1 MPAAQRA
8 AGFAR
13 IRPQQRKGHVM
24 PQNRNFLYLRLYS
37 ELKQAIDSG
46 RLRPGQRIA
55 PEHELMRQYAV
66 RRALAKLE
74 SEGYLKRKAAAG
86 TFVRIEKADY
96 GLSRMESFSEQM
108 LRRGLSPSSELLSIQ
123 LTADLPAP
131 VRKEL
136 GFTGAERAYII
147 SRLRKANGQPMAHE
161 VAYIPC
167 ALCPDLHTHLVE
179 STSLYHIYEDIY
191 HLQLGN
197 AQITLEA
204 ETPSPALQKLLCLRP
219 GMPVLRMRCTMHLKD
234 GRALYYVTCDYSG
247 EKYVFS
253 VNLTR

>member
-1 MPAAQRA
+1 
-8 AGFAR
+8 
-13 IRPQQRKGHVM
+13 
-24 PQNRNFLYLRLYS
+24 
-37 ELKQAIDSG
+37 
-46 RLRPGQRIA
+46 
-55 PEHELMRQYAV
+55 MRQYAVSRDTV

-74 SEGYLKRKAAAG
+74 NEGYLKRKAAAG

-108 LRRGLSPSSELLSIQ
+108 RRRGLSPSSELLSIQ

-136 GFTGAERAYII
+136 GFTGPERAYII

-204 ETPSPALQKLLCLRP
+204 RSAQPCAAKAFVPAPGHARASHALHHASERRP
-219 GMPVLRMRCTMHLKD
+219 GAVL
-234 GRALYYVTCDYSG
+234 CDM
-247 EKYVFS
+247 
-253 VNLTR
+253 

>member
-1 MPAAQRA
+1 
-8 AGFAR
+8 
-13 IRPQQRKGHVM
+13 
-24 PQNRNFLYLRLYS
+24 
-37 ELKQAIDSG
+37 
-46 RLRPGQRIA
+46 
-55 PEHELMRQYAV
+55 MRQYAVSRDTV

-108 LRRGLSPSSELLSIQ
+108 LRRGLSPSSELPSIQ

-179 STSLYHIYEDIY
+179 S
-191 HLQLGN
+191 HLAVSHLRGYLSPAAGQRTDHAGGRN
-197 AQITLEA
+197 AQPGA
-204 ETPSPALQKLLCLRP
+204 AKASAPAPGHARAAHALHHAPERRP
-219 GMPVLRMRCTMHLKD
+219 GAATM
-234 GRALYYVTCDYSG
+234 
-247 EKYVFS
+247 
-253 VNLTR
+253 

>member
-1 MPAAQRA
+1 
-8 AGFAR
+8 
-13 IRPQQRKGHVM
+13 M

-66 RRALAKLE
+66 SRDTVRRALAKLE
-74 SEGYLKRKAAAG
+74 NEGYLKRKAAAG

-108 LRRGLSPSSELLSIQ
+108 RRRGLSPSSELLSIQ

-136 GFTGAERAYII
+136 GFTGPERAYII

-167 ALCPDLHTHLVE
+167 ALCPDLHTHLV
-179 STSLYHIYEDIY
+179 
-191 HLQLGN
+191 
-197 AQITLEA
+197 A
-204 ETPSPALQKLLCLRP
+204 PSPALQKLLCLRP